1 MCKIRVHIHLNVR
14 TFKIIND
21 GRSIQARKA
30 VVKLFNLYKPPAVTA
45 VTVLSYVGKHSKI
58 NIIKNTSKFVF
69 ALLKQTLL
77 YFSNSKRIN
86 IVYMFLEMHL
96 KRYAAI

>member
-1 MCKIRVHIHLNVR
+1 MADQYKP
-14 TFKIIND
+14 
-21 GRSIQARKA
+21 
-30 VVKLFNLYKPPAVTA
+30 VKQLWSCLYKPPAVTA

-69 ALLKQTLL
+69 ALLKQNLL

-96 KRYAAI
+96 KRYAAIWEKKLLIKVQHTENVINL